1 MRHFLKKGMA
11 ALLSAVMVVTA
22 VPQFAK
28 EVHAAENQLPTKE
41 QFATAEELKT
51 FDTNDQDGKNPAKVY
66 FGNNDQQWWIA
77 GSQNGNVTLFAASP
91 LATDQPFEPNYTQ
104 NKTYSEDWNCTYT
117 GGNPTDVYQNHYG
130 ASPLRTTLK
139 GLESSHFTS
148 KEQDLMKNTTVYT
161 NDTKNSSVYS
171 TTNKLY
177 LAYGDYND
185 NQYITVG
192 ANKTDNLNSGL
203 RIDKDYW
210 DSSNFWLRAPSR
222 LYYFALVAV
231 TGDYV
236 ISDYVNIANALVPAF
251 ELNLSSVIFA
261 SAAPAA
267 TSEETLATND
277 AFTLRHKSQTD
288 IGTATISQSKGS
300 IAVTDVTNKNTYLV
314 VQNSNGAWAKKVSSN
329 DLVFA
334 SDIDSSLT
342 SFENCKVWLETTSD
356 RITYAEEATQG
367 SGHNVKVNIGENLT
381 VTGGNI
387 LQTNVSGNI
396 TEITIKVNDGYYLPD
411 GYKDT
416 IQGLNGL
423 NVKDVTQTG
432 FTISGIPT
440 SDVNITL
447 PAVGKEYFTVEG
459 GTRNQD
465 WTYSNG
471 VLTIQKPGDYII
483 SADGSESN
491 NRIIVA
497 DEFKKG
503 TITIENINLKVG
515 YNISPFEVNNTVDL
529 TIILSGNNKLYSEA
543 LRAGIEFNDSTTG
556 HLTIDGTGSLEIR
569 TSEGGAAIG
578 GAPHKS
584 GNNITIKNG
593 NIKLDAFGQVENAPG
608 AAGIGGGYQGSANN
622 LVIDGGN
629 IKAIS
634 GLYSAAIGAG
644 ADNAGGDITINGGT
658 IVAETSLG
666 GAAIGSGY
674 NSQKP
679 IEITING
686 GNITANAKQYAAD
699 IGSGGNQASEIYI
712 NGGTITCET
721 AGVGGYNDNVV
732 IRGGSIKSPAISL
745 ENKPALNDKGE
756 QLYPITIMNESNLDE
771 ISIDGVQYTKNGNHI
786 SNNVE
791 DSAFY
796 LYLTEEDHK
805 VTIGDKEFVAVW
817 DNDQKQFIKKDYA
830 LSPQDVQIEK
840 VYKDKIIVN
849 PIEESVYGKAEYSL
863 EGKNYQE
870 SNIFTGLRP
879 DTEYTVYVRYKGNN
893 SYVPSKPVSVTTNTL
908 KDGNVIVKEPS
919 VKPTVYHDGLKL
931 SDVKLPNDWKWVKE
945 DTSLF
950 AGTKNHSVLFDTTK
964 YEAEYDFTGVDGYS
978 ADNHVVQRTVEVE
991 IKKADTTLTFE
1002 KDNIDKTYDKNVIS
1016 EPKVNK
1022 TGSSNDIT
1030 FAWFVANG
1038 NDWTLLDNAP
1048 SDVGTYKVV
1057 ASVVE
1062 DTNYNGT
1069 SIEKEFKITSSDSDI
1084 TIASDKTTY
1093 VYEDQITLD
1102 VSVNLAKKQSFFK
1115 RLFAKDNTV
1124 TAYIDGTA
1132 ISSSVKLDKNNQA
1145 KLTIDTKDE
1154 NVRKVLKPSDQA
1166 LTITVKYNGSENL
1179 NNTAKDISIMLNKK
1193 DTTVSFKDTA
1203 FNLSKVYNGKSVT
1216 VDVDNDIH
1224 KTENAPEVTLNWNA
1238 EDGTV
1243 LDTAPSKAG
1252 KYQLLVS
1259 IPEDAYYHGSSVKH
1273 DFEISKAKLSVE
1285 VKVKDKQYDGLNT
1298 AEIETA
1304 TLVGVAEGDQIKLIN
1319 GIPTFASVDAGENIA
1334 IHFTEFTLE
1343 AEEDVRNN
1351 YTLIQP
1357 IGVTAN
1363 ITNTW
1368 IPTKDVEYTTSQPN
1382 ANGWVKED
1390 FKIQAKEGYL
1400 LALGNKAD
1408 GSRSTNWR
1416 KELTGSEE
1424 GANSIKFYV
1433 KNEQTGAIST
1443 KITEN
1448 YQLDKIEPEVHS
1460 LEKDKVYCIEIT
1472 FTVEETNLDVVKA
1485 NEKELTPNEKGV
1497 YTLAAGNH
1505 QVTVVDQAGNETAL
1519 AVTVNAEHT
1528 PNADDS
1534 DCTTVVTCTICGA
1547 VVKEAQE
1554 HSFTTYTSDSNAGC
1568 LTDGTKTAE
1577 CDHEGCTQTNTVA
1590 DEGSALGHDWGEW
1603 ETVTSPDCENKGSE
1617 KRTCKRCSIT
1627 ETKDLDAN
1635 GHDWEEAFTVDKEAT
1650 CTEEGSKSIHCKN
1663 CDAVKDSTNIPATG
1677 HAYGEP
1683 RWNWSEDGKTA
1694 TGTFICQN
1702 DSSHVATKTADV
1714 TSTVKEPATCTQE
1727 GTTAYTAKLTFEG
1740 NVYTDTKDVTDIGA
1754 LGHDWKEEYTIDK
1767 EATCTEEGSKS
1778 IHCKN
1783 CDVTKDS
1790 TVISATGHIYG
1801 EPKWKWNE
1809 DGKAVAITFTCQND
1823 SSHVETKAADVTS
1836 TVKEPATCT
1845 KKGITAYTAKLTF
1858 EGNIY
1863 IDTKDVTDI
1872 AVLAHE
1878 WEADFTV
1885 DQEASCTE
1893 EGNKSIHCKNCDAI
1907 KDSMTIPAT
1916 GHKYVH
1922 GVCTVCE
1929 WKDPNYQEH
1938 EVGGG
1943 SDSSWNKGDDN
1954 GLSVQTPEEIGKVT
1968 DVTLN
1973 GKPLVEGTDYVVNE
1987 GTVVLKPNVLEELK
2001 EGKHTLTI
2009 YGEKG
2014 YVETQIKIEKNITP
2028 APQKPENKEPNQE
2041 IGSPQ
2046 TGDSANLVLWFG
2058 LLFVSMVSIS
2068 ATYFYKKRE
2077 KYLNEKE

>member
-77 GSQNGNVTLFAASP
+77 GSQNENVTLFAASP
-91 LATDQPFEPNYTQ
+91 LEISVQFNPNKDEREYNGQTV
-104 NKTYSEDWNCTYT
+104 YS
-117 GGNPTDVYQNHYG
+117 NHYG
-130 ASPLRTTLK
+130 ASDIKGTVK
-139 GLESSHFTS
+139 GLETSYFTHA
-148 KEQDLMKNTTVYT
+148 EQVLMNETTIHT

-171 TTNKLY
+171 TTDKLY
-177 LAYGDYND
+177 LAYGEYYYDG
-185 NQYITVG
+185 QYITVG
-192 ANKTDNLNSGL
+192 TNSSDNDIQQLSNGLRVDKSYWGNSGHL
-203 RIDKDYW
+203 
-210 DSSNFWLRAPSR
+210 WLRAPHMT
-222 LYYFALVAV
+222 YNNNALVARSGNRV
-231 TGDYV
+231 LNTDVDSRG
-236 ISDYVNIANALVPAF
+236 ALVPAF

-267 TSEETLATND
+267 TSEGTLATND

-288 IGTATISQSKGS
+288 IGTATISQAKGS
-300 IAVTDVTNKNTYLV
+300 IAVTDVTNENTYIV
-314 VQNSNGAWAKKVSSN
+314 VQNSQGAWAKKVSSN
-329 DLVFA
+329 DVVFA

-367 SGHNVKVNIGENLT
+367 SGHNVKVNVGENLT
-381 VTGGNI
+381 VTDGNT
-387 LQTNVSGNI
+387 LQANVSGNI
-396 TEITIKVNDGYYLPD
+396 TEITITVNDGYYLPD
-411 GYKDT
+411 GYTDT

-423 NVKDVTQTG
+423 NVEDVTQTG
-432 FTISGIPT
+432 FTISGTPT

-471 VLTIQKPGDYII
+471 VLTIQKPGDYKI

-491 NRIIVA
+491 NRIVVA
-497 DEFKKG
+497 EEFKSG
-503 TITIENINLKVG
+503 NITIENINLKVG

-543 LRAGIEFNDSTTG
+543 IRAGIEFNDSMTG
-556 HLTIDGTGSLEIR
+556 RLTIDGTGALEIR
-569 TSEGGAAIG
+569 TSQGGAAIG
-578 GAPHKS
+578 GAPYKS

-593 NIKLDAFGQVENAPG
+593 NIKLDAFGQVANQPG
-608 AAGIGGGYQGSANN
+608 AAGIGGGYQGSAHN

-629 IKAIS
+629 IKALS

-644 ADNAGGDITINGGT
+644 ADNADGDITINDGT
-658 IVAETSLG
+658 IIAETSQG

-674 NSQKP
+674 NCQNP
-679 IEITING
+679 IKITING
-686 GNITANAKQYAAD
+686 GNITANAKGGYGVD
-699 IGSGGNQASEIYI
+699 IGSGSTQESEIFI
-712 NGGTITCET
+712 NGGTITCEKE
-721 AGVGGYNDNVV
+721 GIGYNDNVV
-732 IRGGSIKSPAISL
+732 ISGGSIKAPAISL
-745 ENKPALNDKGE
+745 DNKPAHNSKGE
-756 QLYPITIMNESNLDE
+756 QLYPITIMNESGLNE
-771 ISIDGVQYTKNGNHI
+771 ISIDGAQFTKDGNHI
-786 SNNVE
+786 SNNIE

-805 VTIGDKEFVAVW
+805 VKIGDKEFVAVW
-817 DNDQKQFIKKDYA
+817 DNDSKQFIQKDYP
-830 LSPQDVQIEK
+830 LSPQDIQIEK
-840 VYKDKIIVN
+840 VYKDRIVIKS
-849 PIEESVYGKAEYSL
+849 IEESVYGKAEYSL
-863 EGKNYQE
+863 DGKNYQE
-870 SNIFTGLRP
+870 SNMFTGLEA

-893 SYVPSKPVSVTTNTL
+893 SYVPSKPVSVTTKTL
-908 KDGNVIVKEPS
+908 KDGNGIVKEPS

-931 SDVKLPNDWKWVKE
+931 SDVKLPNGWKWE
-945 DTSLF
+945 NEETSLF
-950 AGTKNHSVLFDTTK
+950 AGTKNHSVLFDTTN

-1016 EPKVNK
+1016 GPNVTK
-1022 TGSSNDIT
+1022 TGSSNDVVFT
-1030 FAWFVANG
+1030 WYSYDG
-1038 NDWTLLDNAP
+1038 TDWNPLDSAP
-1048 SDVGTYKVV
+1048 VNVGTYKVV
-1057 ASVVE
+1057 ASVAE

-1179 NNTAKDISIMLNKK
+1179 NNTKEDISIMLHKK

-1203 FNLSKVYNGKSVT
+1203 FDLSRGYNGKSVT
-1216 VDVDNDIH
+1216 VDVEKDIH
-1224 KTENAPEVTLNWNA
+1224 KTENAPEVILNWNA

-1243 LDTAPSKAG
+1243 LDKAPSKAG
-1252 KYQLLVS
+1252 KYQLNVS
-1259 IPEDAYYHGSSVKH
+1259 VPEDAYYNSSSVKH
-1273 DFEISKAKLSVE
+1273 DFEIKKAELSVE

-1298 AEIETA
+1298 AEIETV

-1319 GIPTFASVDAGENIA
+1319 GTPTFASVNAGENIA

-1343 AEEDVRNN
+1343 AEEDVLNN

-1357 IGVTAN
+1357 TGVTAN

-1368 IPTKDVEYTTSQPN
+1368 IPTKEVEYTTSQPN

-1408 GSRSTNWR
+1408 GSRSANWS

-1424 GANSIKFYV
+1424 GTNSIEFYV

-1443 KITEN
+1443 GITEN
-1448 YQLDKIEPEVHS
+1448 YQLDKIEPEVHG
-1460 LEKDKVYCIEIT
+1460 LEKDKVYCIEIA

-1485 NEKELTPNEKGV
+1485 NEKELTPNEKGD
-1497 YTLAAGNH
+1497 YTLTAGKH
-1505 QVTVVDQAGNETAL
+1505 QITVVDQAGNETIL

-1534 DCTTVVTCTICGA
+1534 DCTTPVTCTVCGA

-1577 CDHEGCTQTNTVA
+1577 CDHEGCTQTKTVV
-1590 DEGSALGHDWGEW
+1590 DEGSALGHDW
-1603 ETVTSPDCENKGSE
+1603 
-1617 KRTCKRCSIT
+1617 
-1627 ETKDLDAN
+1627 
-1635 GHDWEEAFTVDKEAT
+1635 EEDFTVDQEAT

-1677 HAYGEP
+1677 H
-1683 RWNWSEDGKTA
+1683 
-1694 TGTFICQN
+1694 
-1702 DSSHVATKTADV
+1702 
-1714 TSTVKEPATCTQE
+1714 
-1727 GTTAYTAKLTFEG
+1727 
-1740 NVYTDTKDVTDIGA
+1740 
-1754 LGHDWKEEYTIDK
+1754 
-1767 EATCTEEGSKS
+1767 
-1778 IHCKN
+1778 
-1783 CDVTKDS
+1783 
-1790 TVISATGHIYG
+1790 
-1801 EPKWKWNE
+1801 
-1809 DGKAVAITFTCQND
+1809 
-1823 SSHVETKAADVTS
+1823 
-1836 TVKEPATCT
+1836 
-1845 KKGITAYTAKLTF
+1845 
-1858 EGNIY
+1858 
-1863 IDTKDVTDI
+1863 
-1872 AVLAHE
+1872 
-1878 WEADFTV
+1878 
-1885 DQEASCTE
+1885 
-1893 EGNKSIHCKNCDAI
+1893 
-1907 KDSMTIPAT
+1907 
-1916 GHKYVH
+1916 KYVH

-1929 WKDPNYQEH
+1929 CKDPNYQEH
-1938 EVGGG
+1938 EVEGG
-1943 SDSSWNKGDDN
+1943 SGSSWNKGDDN

-1968 DVTLN
+1968 DVILN
-1973 GKPLVEGTDYVVNE
+1973 GKPLVEGTDYVVND
-1987 GTVVLKPNVLEELK
+1987 GTVVLQPNVLEELK
-2001 EGKHTLTI
+2001 EGNHMLTI

-2014 YVETQIKIEKNITP
+2014 YVETQIKIEKNTTP
-2028 APQKPENKEPNQE
+2028 VPQKPESKGPNQE

-2058 LLFVSMVSIS
+2058 LLFVSMGSVST
-2068 ATYFYKKRE
+2068 TYFYRKKKR
-2077 KYLNEKE
+2077 N